1 MSRLEQ
7 AGVWITTK
15 TGTMWAAIVFAIL
28 TVPAMPGLFP
38 QPVADWTNWLDQA
51 LLPLVLV
58 PAIMVGQNVQSAAIE
73 RVIRSIFDEVTEEL
87 TDLQVLARA
96 LHIKLKEDS

>member
-1 MSRLEQ
+1 MSRMEQ

-38 QPVADWTNWLDQA
+38 QPVSDWANWLDQA

-58 PAIMVGQNVQSAAIE
+58 PAILVGQNVMSAAIE
-73 RVIRSIFDEVTEEL
+73 KVIREIFADVTEEL
-87 TDLQVLARA
+87 VDLRLVAKA
-96 LHIKLKEDS
+96 LHIQLKEDS